1 MSGTG
6 MPGIE
11 QVDIDHT
18 AASNELA
25 DAFLAEDEV
34 LRAARDRATAI
45 GLTVPAPSVGAA
57 LRFLA
62 ALLDARS
69 VVEVGTGTGVTGV
82 WLLRGMRADGV
93 LTSVDPEPEYQ
104 RLARTTYTE
113 AGVPANRARLIAG
126 RALEVLPR
134 LTDGGYDL
142 MSVCGDPLEYADYLR
157 EAPRLL
163 REGGVVVFG
172 DALAGTSM
180 QSSQRA
186 LAMRELGR
194 ALLASEEFAAVLL
207 PIGGGL
213 LAATKRAPR

>member
-1 MSGTG
+1 

-11 QVDIDHT
+11 QVDIDHS
-18 AASNELA
+18 AAGRELA

-34 LRAARDRATAI
+34 LRAARERAAQI
-45 GLTVPAPSVGAA
+45 GLSVPPPSVGGA

-69 VVEVGTGTGVTGV
+69 VVEVGTGTGVTGI

-104 RLARTTYTE
+104 RLARTAYTE

-126 RALEVLPR
+126 RAHEVLPR

-142 MSVCGDPLEYADYLR
+142 MSVSADPLEYADYLA

-163 REGGVVVFG
+163 RDGGVVVFG
-172 DALAGTSM
+172 DALAGSA
-180 QSSQRA
+180 QSGQRA

-194 ALLASEEFAAVLL
+194 ALLDSEEFAAVLL

>member
-1 MSGTG
+1 MAGIGT
-6 MPGIE
+6 E
-11 QVDIDHT
+11 QLYTDAT
-18 AASNELA
+18 AAQA
-25 DAFLAEDEV
+25 DTFLAEDEV
-34 LRAARDRATAI
+34 LRAARDR
-45 GLTVPAPSVGAA
+45 GNENGMTVPPPSVGAT

-93 LTSVDPEPEYQ
+93 LTSVDPDPDYQ
-104 RLARTTYTE
+104 RMARTAYTE

-126 RALEVLPR
+126 RPLEVLPR

-142 MSVCGDPLEYADYLR
+142 MSVCSDPMEYSDYLR

-172 DALAGTSM
+172 DPTGRTGGAM
-180 QSSQRA
+180 RA
-186 LAMRELGR
+186 LGKE
-194 ALLASEEFAAVLL
+194 LLASEEFAAVLL
-207 PIGGGL
+207 PVGTGL
-213 LAATKRAPR
+213 LAATKRPIR

>member
-1 MSGTG
+1 MSGTGSGTG

-11 QVDIDHT
+11 QVDIDHST
-18 AASNELA
+18 EMA

-34 LRAARDRATAI
+34 LSAARQRASQI
-45 GLTVPAPSVGAA
+45 GLSVPAPSVGAA

-69 VVEVGTGTGVTGV
+69 VVEVGTGTGVTGI

-104 RLARTTYTE
+104 RLARTAYTE

-142 MSVCGDPLEYADYLR
+142 MSVSADPLEYADYLR

-163 REGGVVVFG
+163 RAGGVVVFG
-172 DALAGTSM
+172 DPQAGSPAG
-180 QSSQRA
+180 QRA

-194 ALLASEEFAAVLL
+194 ALLESEDFAAVLL

>member
-6 MPGIE
+6 MPEIE
-11 QVDIDHT
+11 QVDSDHST
-18 AASNELA
+18 AMA

-34 LRAARDRATAI
+34 LSAARQRAAQI
-45 GLTVPAPSVGAA
+45 GLSVPAPSVGAA

-69 VVEVGTGTGVTGV
+69 VVEVGTGTGVTGI

-104 RLARTTYTE
+104 RLARTAYTE

-142 MSVCGDPLEYADYLR
+142 MSVSADPLEYADYLR

-172 DALAGTSM
+172 DPHVSGSA
-180 QSSQRA
+180 SQRA

-194 ALLASEEFAAVLL
+194 ALRESEEFAAVLL

>member
-6 MPGIE
+6 IPGIE
-11 QVDIDHT
+11 QVYMDHSAT
-18 AASNELA
+18 SSALA
-25 DAFLAEDEV
+25 DAFIAEDEV
-34 LRAARDRATAI
+34 LLAARERASQL
-45 GLTVPAPSVGAA
+45 GLNVPPPAVGAA

-69 VVEVGTGTGVTGV
+69 VVEIGTGTGVTGT

-142 MSVCGDPLEYADYLR
+142 MSVCSDPLEYADYLH

-172 DALAGTSM
+172 GPLAGTSM

-194 ALLASEEFAAVLL
+194 ALLDSDEFAAVLL